1 MKLKLMKKMPIEKEP
16 RDKEYHLLFSVST
29 KSWTQIKLD
38 LHTKF
43 KCYVKD
49 NLLKISLTSCLIK
62 LKHLT
67 KGPKVTGFNA
77 FNHLR
82 KGSL

>member
-16 RDKEYHLLFSVST
+16 KDKEYHLLFSVST

-43 KCYVKD
+43 KCVCQRQFVK
-49 NLLKISLTSCLIK
+49 NI
-62 LKHLT
+62 
-67 KGPKVTGFNA
+67 PN
-77 FNHLR
+77 
-82 KGSL
+82 